1 MLAAGTRIR
10 GQWRYHV
17 RTTRDPFGEMPL
29 GAARSGK
36 PLGARGAE
44 AGERLATG

>member
-17 RTTRDPFGEMPL
+17 RTTRDPFGEVPL
-29 GAARSGK
+29 GEARSGK
-36 PLGARGAE
+36 SIASRGAE
-44 AGERLATG
+44 ASERLAAG